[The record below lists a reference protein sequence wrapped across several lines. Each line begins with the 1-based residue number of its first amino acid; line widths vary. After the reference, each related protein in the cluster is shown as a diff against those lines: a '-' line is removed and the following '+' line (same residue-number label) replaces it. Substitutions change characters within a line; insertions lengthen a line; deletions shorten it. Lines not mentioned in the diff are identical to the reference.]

1 MEEKKTLRERCKE
14 GWNRHK
20 KKVIIAGGVVI
31 GLAGGFYLVQNWDNL
46 FEQVSILFEGQC
58 LHEVV
63 EEVADNVPEVINE
76 PILEVVNTT
85 REIAVNPHI
94 MNLPVGK
101 HASEAAKAFAEEC
114 GFVLG
119 EGQTARHGC
128 TRTIAA

>member
-1 MEEKKTLRERCKE
+1 MEENKSLKERCKE

-31 GLAGGFYLVQNWDNL
+31 GLAGGYYLVQNWDDL
-46 FEQVSILFEGQC
+46 FEQVSKLFEGQS
-58 LHEVV
+58 LQEVV
-63 EEVADNVPEVINE
+63 AEVAEKAPDVVNE
-76 PILEVVNTT
+76 PVIEIVNAT
-85 REIAVNPHI
+85 REVTVNPHI
-94 MNLPVGK
+94 MNLPIGK
-101 HASEAAKAFAEEC
+101 QASEAAKAFAAEC